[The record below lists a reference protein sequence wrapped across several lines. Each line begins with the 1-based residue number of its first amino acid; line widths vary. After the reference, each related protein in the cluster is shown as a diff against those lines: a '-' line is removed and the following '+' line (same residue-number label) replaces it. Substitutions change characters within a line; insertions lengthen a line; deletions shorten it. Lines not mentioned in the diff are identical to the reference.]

1 MTLHTHQT
9 LNDVELIHCLK
20 GDGALGVNYICVQD
34 QFDDCSPNVKVGFAP
49 GQTAWRCDFSKAFAK
64 LLHSFFALAELHVVQ
79 HTETESVRGDD
90 AEESGPV
97 RYGHLHP
104 HESATRFS
112 GMISTEEDLSLPL
125 LAHSIRDAQQPVYLQ
140 FLFQVGRLTA
150 FTWGCS
156 KHDTLIFGD
165 G

>member
-9 LNDVELIHCLK
+9 LNDVELIHCLT
-20 GDGALGVNYICVQD
+20 GDGVNYICVQD

-90 AEESGPV
+90 AKKVVPCVMG
-97 RYGHLHP
+97 
-104 HESATRFS
+104 T
-112 GMISTEEDLSLPL
+112 STLTS
-125 LAHSIRDAQQPVYLQ
+125 RLQ
-140 FLFQVGRLTA
+140 DFQG
-150 FTWGCS
+150 
-156 KHDTLIFGD
+156 
-165 G
+165 